1 MSETLGKRI
10 ASLRKKADMTQEELA
25 EKLEVSPQAVSKWE
39 NDMSCPDIML
49 LPAIARLFGVS
60 TDTLLSGESPADVK
74 YVPDE
79 KRKNISEMFMR
90 LVVRVDAGDDES
102 AVNVNLNLPMEL
114 VKVALE
120 ANAVSA
126 FIELG
131 DKNEKLKNVDMNK
144 IAAQVINL
152 AEKGALGKLLEMNIE
167 NEVHV
172 DIFVE

>member
-10 ASLRKKADMTQEELA
+10 ASLRKKADLTQEELA
-25 EKLEVSPQAVSKWE
+25 EKLDVSPQAVSKWE

-49 LPAIARLFGVS
+49 LPRLAQLLGCS
-60 TDTLLSGESPADVK
+60 TDTLLS
-74 YVPDE
+74 DE
-79 KRKNISEMFMR
+79 KRKDISEMFMK
-90 LVVRVDAGDDES
+90 LVVRVDADEDEG
-102 AVNVNLNLPMEL
+102 AVNVKLNLPMEL

-131 DKNEKLKNVDMNK
+131 DKDERLKNIDMNK
-144 IAAQVINL
+144 IAAQVISL
-152 AEKGALGKLLEMNIE
+152 AEKGALGKLLEVEVE
-167 NEVHV
+167 NEVYV

>member
-49 LPAIARLFGVS
+49 LPAIARLFDVS

-79 KRKNISEMFMR
+79 KRKSISEMFMR

-152 AEKGALGKLLEMNIE
+152 AEKGALGKLLEVNVE